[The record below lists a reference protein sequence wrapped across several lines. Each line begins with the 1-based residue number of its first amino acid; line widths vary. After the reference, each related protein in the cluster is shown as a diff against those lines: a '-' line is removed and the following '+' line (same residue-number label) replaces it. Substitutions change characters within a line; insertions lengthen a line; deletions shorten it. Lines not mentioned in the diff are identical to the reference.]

1 MNQQERSGGMLLSPV
16 NVCRDPGEPEGAAC
30 WLCIALG
37 RFIIDEQTAEV
48 IGGLVL
54 FLRVASFPL

>member
-16 NVCRDPGEPEGAAC
+16 SVCRDPGEPEGATC

-54 FLRVASFPL
+54 FLHVASFPL